1 MNFDRM
7 RSLLLEQA
15 VRGMLVSQRDDEP
28 AVKQIGKVPDDV
40 PFLIPEK
47 WKWIAA
53 QDAYELL
60 SGRDLQKGEILNVE
74 PEAPSIP
81 YITGASQIIDSRV
94 LITRWT
100 QNCSLKSVKGD
111 LLLTC
116 KGTVGKTAFN
126 TVGDMHIAR
135 QIMALRAK
143 PEIVEGKFLRLFI
156 DSIAETL
163 AKNAKSMIPGIDRKT
178 LLKNSIPIPPLK
190 EQRRIVAKLEESFA
204 EIDRAE
210 KAYRELQTLA
220 SVLRGKILQEAV
232 MGKLV
237 PQLDGEPAVEQIGEA
252 PEDVLFAIPEKWK
265 WVRLSAVGEIVGGGT
280 PKTGVSE
287 YWDGDISWITPADL
301 GKNSDQTIYSGA
313 KLITQKGLDKSSAK
327 LMPKG
332 SIVYSSR
339 APIGHIAVAGKELCT
354 NQGCKSFVPDT
365 KFISTEWA
373 YYILIARTGDIQSR
387 ASGTTFK
394 EISGKGMGETWISL
408 PPLPEQRRIV
418 AKVEELMAQVDR
430 LAT

>member
-100 QNCSLKSVKGD
+100 QNCSVKSVKGD

-354 NQGCKSFVPDT
+354 NQGCRMGVLHFD
-365 KFISTEWA
+365 
-373 YYILIARTGDIQSR
+373 RTNGRHPVSCKRDNIQGNFR
-387 ASGTTFK
+387 
-394 EISGKGMGETWISL
+394 
-408 PPLPEQRRIV
+408 
-418 AKVEELMAQVDR
+418 
-430 LAT
+430 

>member
-15 VRGMLVSQRDDEP
+15 VRGMLVSQRADEP

-100 QNCSLKSVKGD
+100 QNCSVKSVKGD

-287 YWDGDISWITPADL
+287 YWDGDISWLTPADL

>member
-100 QNCSLKSVKGD
+100 QNCSVKSVKGD

-287 YWDGDISWITPADL
+287 YWDGDISWLTPADL

-354 NQGCKSFVPDT
+354 NQGCKSLVPDT